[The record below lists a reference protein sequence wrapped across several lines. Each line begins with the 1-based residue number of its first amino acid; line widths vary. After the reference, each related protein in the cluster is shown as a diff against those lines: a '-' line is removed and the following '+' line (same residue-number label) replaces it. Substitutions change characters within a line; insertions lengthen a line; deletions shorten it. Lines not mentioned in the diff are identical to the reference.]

1 MSFAN
6 TGLQFTLSSMWE
18 PTPPVLSLEGGYSLS
33 PTQANTQIITK
44 ESERQGRRTE
54 VIESLN
60 NA

>member
-1 MSFAN
+1 
-6 TGLQFTLSSMWE
+6 MWE